1 MVVLLHGL
9 KQQDDLFLLLSRTFI
24 LTHKQI
30 YLQLVVVIYISRI
43 IASYTLNYLKL
54 YEISISTFYSD
65 NIFLFFTKNNEN
77 LLRLPKNTA

>member
-1 MVVLLHGL
+1 MVILLHGL

-54 YEISISTFYSD
+54 YEISISTFYYD